1 MAKNALE
8 NFAFSKETFE
18 ELLGE
23 TLTDTQWLGIAGE
36 IDGRV
41 NNYLDELLESLIIE
55 VEEGHWQDWED

>member
-23 TLTDTQWLGIAGE
+23 TLTDTQWSNLADE
-36 IDGRV
+36 IEGRV
-41 NNYLDELLESLIIE
+41 NNYLDELLESLVME
-55 VEEGHWQDWED
+55 VEEGHWED